1 MYIHLHVH
9 QLPWSI
15 RNSMPSNVSNE
26 IQRFLQGNDVH
37 IFNHTPLQIL
47 AYAKTCRFLYIYI
60 YIYIYTYEGFLKWGY
75 HFLKQPMLIGFS
87 MMFSIQLLEIPY
99 FKNPLGTGGGS
110 ELERQDCGS
119 PIVKLERIESAIGT
133 PTTKNT
139 RYIRYIRY
147 KMYIFYIYIYVK
159 IDILDIIYIYIY
171 YTIYIYMLKIIGDN
185 DTINQERLSKRPPS
199 CVLYAPRGRTI
210 CI

>member
-9 QLPWSI
+9 LLPWRI
-15 RNSMPSNVSNE
+15 LQCHPMWATKFNVM
-26 IQRFLQGNDVH
+26 QGNDVH

-60 YIYIYTYEGFLKWGY
+60 YTYEGFLKWGY

-87 MMFSIQLLEIPY
+87 MLFSIQLLEIPN
-99 FKNPLGTGGGS
+99 FKNPLGRTGGGS
-110 ELERQDCGS
+110 NWNAKTADLQ
-119 PIVKLERIESAIGT
+119 LWSAIGT
-133 PTTKNT
+133 PRTKNT

-147 KMYIFYIYIYVK
+147 IRYKLY
-159 IDILDIIYIYIY
+159 
-171 YTIYIYMLKIIGDN
+171 YIYMLKIIGDN
-185 DTINQERLSKRPPS
+185 DSINQERLSKRPS